1 MRITDYLRKVFRI
14 GLRDQERTDRWGFP
28 LHDESRPHLHVIG
41 EKGKRSIEYLT
52 EESRQEL
59 ERDVY
64 DVLAR
69 ARAAGL

>member
-1 MRITDYLRKVFRI
+1 MRDYIRRLFRL
-14 GLRDQERTDRWGFP
+14 GLRGQESRDVWGFP
-28 LHDESRPHLHVIG
+28 LHDESRPHMHVVG
-41 EKGKRSIEYLT
+41 LGGRRSIEYLT
-52 EESRQEL
+52 EECRQEL